1 MTFRSLLACCL
12 IILISACKDK
22 NDPDIIVNIEDD
34 FYVNMFEDISNG
46 ERRLEFR
53 LTSIKEQ
60 DCLNYSIDYNLSFNE
75 GSGMLELSIN
85 DLVQPE
91 ICIEGNATASVTVPF
106 GAMSNGTYTLFINLK
121 DAITNHGRLSVD
133 DLHYQLDLDSDDGIE
148 ITNETLYRVPQ
159 QTIWGAVAYNSNN
172 QEDNADAVLNDLKDI
187 TIVRSIQS
195 DNAYPSGYY
204 GYFDLD
210 ESKSI
215 SLQVKPEAEYHK
227 PFIFTVDGDD
237 LTAINDLIEAA
248 CNQYPEL
255 NIELNMTNGQVQR
268 CN

>member
-12 IILISACKDK
+12 IILISACKK
-22 NDPDIIVNIEDD
+22 ENDPDIIVNIEDD

-60 DCLNYSIDYNLSFNE
+60 ECLNYSIDYNLSFNE
-75 GSGMLELSIN
+75 GSDMLELSIN

-91 ICIEGNATASVTVPF
+91 ICIEGTSTASVTVPF
-106 GAMSNGTYTLFINLK
+106 GEISDGTYTLFINLK

-133 DLHYQLDLDSDDGIE
+133 DTHYQLDLDSDDGIE
-148 ITNETLYRVPQ
+148 ITNDILYRVPQ
-159 QTIWGAVAYNSNN
+159 QTIWGSIAYDSNN
-172 QEDNADAVLNDLKDI
+172 QEDNADAILNDLEEVNGI
-187 TIVRSIQS
+187 RTIQD
-195 DNAYPSGYY
+195 DNAYSSGYY

-215 SLQVKPEAEYHK
+215 SLQVKPEKEYHK
-227 PFIFTVDGDD
+227 PFIYTVEGDD
-237 LTAINDLIEAA
+237 LTAINDLIETA

-255 NIELNMTNGQVQR
+255 SIELTMANGQVQR